1 MPSTVGMG
9 QRRSVSGLF
18 LISSYM
24 ACTLPVTDPQ
34 NARRC
39 DEIPSTDGNLRLRLR
54 RRTDFAGRH
63 HRETAIV
70 AQAETGR
77 TRAIDP
83 LPSFIPADKSADHST
98 DVSAARKGGG

>member
-34 NARRC
+34 SARRC
-39 DEIPSTDGNLRLRLR
+39 DEIPSAGGALRPR
-54 RRTDFAGRH
+54 RRADFAGRH
-63 HRETAIV
+63 HREPAI
-70 AQAETGR
+70 AAHAETGR

-98 DVSAARKGGG
+98 DVSAARTGGG